1 MAATRGHHRSERTHP
16 TRKRA
21 KKGAGE
27 GNKKR
32 EMLKPTLRAPLKFGP
47 NCFGMNVFL
56 DESVTE
62 KLNETVF
69 WMKLSVDETDLG

>member
-1 MAATRGHHRSERTHP
+1 
-16 TRKRA
+16 
-21 KKGAGE
+21 
-27 GNKKR
+27 
-32 EMLKPTLRAPLKFGP
+32 
-47 NCFGMNVFL
+47 MNVFL